1 MAIGGGRGMGLG
13 RMYYG
18 DKAEITPQTWQN
30 FKRISR
36 YFLKYWPQM
45 LLLVFCVA
53 ASSAIGLIP
62 TLLVRQIV
70 DVALPKRDL
79 VLLAWLSIGSLGAN
93 GLSGL
98 MSVIIT
104 YLSSLV
110 GYRVV
115 YNIRTQMYKHLQQ
128 LPLKFFSNVSTG
140 EVLSRLNNDVSGI
153 ESVSVN
159 TFVNLLTNIFQ
170 VMFIAVT
177 LFTMNWKMA
186 LLGIGMIPLFVIPTR
201 LVGKV
206 RWRIA
211 SKTQEKY
218 ADISSFIQEHLG
230 ISGVILSKVFV
241 RQDEETRQFSE
252 KSKQLAEL
260 QIREGLVGRWFFMA
274 VRIFSSIG
282 PALIYW
288 YGGYLLTKETLS
300 LGTIIAFVT
309 FLNQLYGP
317 VTQLS
322 NTQVDVTRSMALFD
336 RIFEYLDIPV
346 EEPVKDKLI
355 KMPPIKG
362 HIKYNHVYF
371 SYEPGRPVLQDIDF
385 EVLPGQL
392 TALVGP
398 SGAGKT
404 TITYLL
410 PRLYDPDSGN
420 IEIDG
425 INTRLVTMDSLRR
438 QIGVVTQDIFL
449 FNSTIR
455 ENLLYGKP
463 DATQEEIEAACKAA
477 YIHDLIMSLPKQ
489 YDTVVG
495 ERGIKLS
502 GGEKQ
507 RLAIARVI
515 LKDPRILIL
524 DEATSSLDS
533 QSESLIQ
540 KAIEPLLKQRTS
552 IVIAHRLSTIL
563 AADQILVIEHG
574 KIIERGTHA
583 ELLKQNGLYTKLYNE
598 QFKIKNHAAS

>member
-1 MAIGGGRGMGLG
+1 
-13 RMYYG
+13 
-18 DKAEITPQTWQN
+18 
-30 FKRISR
+30 
-36 YFLKYWPQM
+36 
-45 LLLVFCVA
+45 
-53 ASSAIGLIP
+53 
-62 TLLVRQIV
+62 
-70 DVALPKRDL
+70 
-79 VLLAWLSIGSLGAN
+79 
-93 GLSGL
+93 
-98 MSVIIT
+98 
-104 YLSSLV
+104 
-110 GYRVV
+110 
-115 YNIRTQMYKHLQQ
+115 
-128 LPLKFFSNVSTG
+128 
-140 EVLSRLNNDVSGI
+140 
-153 ESVSVN
+153 
-159 TFVNLLTNIFQ
+159 
-170 VMFIAVT
+170 MFIAVT

-598 QFKIKNHAAS
+598 QFKIKSHAAS